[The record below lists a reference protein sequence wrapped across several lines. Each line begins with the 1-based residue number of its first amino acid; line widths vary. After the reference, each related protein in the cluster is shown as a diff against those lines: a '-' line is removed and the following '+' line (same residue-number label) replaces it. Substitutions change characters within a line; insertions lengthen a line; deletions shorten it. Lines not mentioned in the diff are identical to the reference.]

1 MSKEFEEK
9 VLSILEE
16 KVLSILEE
24 KVLPTLEEH
33 SIALKTINEHTKII
47 EEHSK
52 TLDEHTKTLNEHTR
66 ILAEHTK
73 TLNEHTKILNEHSK
87 DLAEIK
93 KYLFILEDKISNEL
107 PALFDGFSMN
117 IEKTSEIEFKQKATD
132 KKVEFNSIKISNLET
147 VSKMHDKQLKKL
159 ASH

>member
-1 MSKEFEEK
+1 MSKEF
-9 VLSILEE
+9 EE

-47 EEHSK
+47 EEHS
-52 TLDEHTKTLNEHTR
+52 
-66 ILAEHTK
+66 K

-132 KKVEFNSIKISNLET
+132 KKVEVNSIKISNLEK

>member
-9 VLSILEE
+9 VLSTLEE
-16 KVLSILEE
+16 KVLPTLEEKVLPTLEE

-47 EEHSK
+47 EEHS
-52 TLDEHTKTLNEHTR
+52 
-66 ILAEHTK
+66 K

-132 KKVEFNSIKISNLET
+132 KKVEFNSIKISNLEK

>member
-9 VLSILEE
+9 VLS
-16 KVLSILEE
+16 
-24 KVLPTLEEH
+24 TLEEH

-52 TLDEHTKTLNEHTR
+52 TLNEHTKTLNEHTR
-66 ILAEHTK
+66 
-73 TLNEHTKILNEHSK
+73 ILNEHSK

-93 KYLFILEDKISNEL
+93 KYLLVLEDKISNEL

-132 KKVEFNSIKISNLET
+132 KKVEFNSIKISNLEK